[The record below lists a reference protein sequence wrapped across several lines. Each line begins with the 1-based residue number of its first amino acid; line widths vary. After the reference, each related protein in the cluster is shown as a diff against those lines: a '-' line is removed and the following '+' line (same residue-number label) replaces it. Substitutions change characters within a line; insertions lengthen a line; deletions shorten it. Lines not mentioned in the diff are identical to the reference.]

1 MTLPSGSF
9 SLNSSIIEPSFL
21 RVSRAYYFPPLSHMY
36 TEQAN
41 ITEPIFYPWIL
52 TPIMST
58 SLAIYYDSSFSA
70 TINAAL
76 ILSPPSLQVRGTL

>member
-1 MTLPSGSF
+1 
-9 SLNSSIIEPSFL
+9 
-21 RVSRAYYFPPLSHMY
+21 MY

-41 ITEPIFYPWIL
+41 IDAPTLPPL
-52 TPIMST
+52 TLTDIMSI
-58 SLAIYYDSSFSA
+58 SRAICYCYISSA

>member
-9 SLNSSIIEPSFL
+9 SLNSSIIEPSLL
-21 RVSRAYYFPPLSHMY
+21 RVLRAYYFPPLSHMY

-41 ITEPIFYPWIL
+41 IDAPTLPPL
-52 TPIMST
+52 TLTDIMSI
-58 SLAIYYDSSFSA
+58 SRAICYCYISSA
-70 TINAAL
+70 TIIAAL